1 LKWFFAIPF
10 ILIGA
15 FLYSL
20 TIDDMGNIGHIIM
33 KVIGFGCF
41 FIAGYIARGKKKN

>member
-20 TIDDMGNIGHIIM
+20 TIDDMGNIGHIMM

-41 FIAGYIARGKKKN
+41 FIAGYIARGKKEN